1 MDNYEDA
8 IKCIN
13 DKESTDTSFFKISQN
28 NKTLIISFAGNTHVG
43 FERKSSLIQLQYER
57 NDFDLLFLRNYRKW
71 YLGGLNKIGK
81 NINHTISFLK
91 KEFAKYNKTIC
102 IGNSAG
108 GYASIL
114 FGSLLNANYIIGIEP
129 QTDLEYI
136 IKNLPK
142 KMKPGV
148 RDATNNL
155 IARKTQCPKT
165 WKKYNKLN
173 DIINETSIYYIN
185 NLRTRNKLPLME
197 KILHGEYHYNLIK
210 HCPNVNKLNSKD
222 DAVPLI
228 KKFLE
233 E

>member
-1 MDNYEDA
+1 MNMSKYDDVV
-8 IKCIN
+8 KRIN
-13 DKESTDTSFFKISQN
+13 DKESTDTSYFKINHN
-28 NKTLIISFAGNTHVG
+28 NKTLIISFAGNAHNG

-102 IGNSAG
+102 IGSSAG

-114 FGSLLNANYIIGIEP
+114 FGSLLNANYIISISP

-136 IKNLPK
+136 IKSLLQK
-142 KMKPGV
+142 KKKPGLHS
-148 RDATNNL
+148 AINNL
-155 IARKTQCPKT
+155 IVRKTQCPKT

-185 NLRTRNKLPLME
+185 HL
-197 KILHGEYHYNLIK
+197 
-210 HCPNVNKLNSKD
+210 LN
-222 DAVPLI
+222 
-228 KKFLE
+228 
-233 E
+233 